1 MQQFD
6 VTKNDMRVD
15 LIKAKEY
22 AKTKGVN
29 QDTITRWKK
38 EGKLVEY
45 YVPNKKRPFFNP
57 EE

>member
-1 MQQFD
+1 
-6 VTKNDMRVD
+6 MRVD